1 MSPSVRCSC
10 RMKVMTRRPSS
21 KSPRGQ
27 GWDDHNIV
35 SFLAGFLPPR
45 LRAPVDSWQRQ
56 QDGGAMEF
64 PLKTDFFPQ
73 VRLTTEERRRYV
85 STGECNA
92 RALRGAVRTLAWKKT
107 LEKDGVTFAQAHCI
121 EETGGIVQ
129 SPSEAETGGAP
140 GEAKAAAS
148 ACLMMSATAY
158 AAGTITEAL
167 EALASPVTEDYRRAM
182 HFLHGPRFL
191 DGVCLHTIAP
201 VTGTDN
207 NNVSTE
213 SCTQAFTTVKWAAF
227 DDGKALNAASSPT
240 GTDYCF
246 LEHSGIQR
254 GHSNADNNEPELF
267 GFSIQESIARER
279 EVPSLAGF
287 GLGRGNFH
295 RTGILILPTDRTDVV
310 QITSILQMRMA
321 DGAAVGAATDGTGP
335 ASSSGKGA
343 AVALARL
350 MRRRVAAVGRLDLL
364 LERRRLSK
372 LELVPRTDWVADDAR
387 KACTVCVKPFT
398 LRRRK
403 HHCRH
408 CGEVVCASC
417 ASTREVDASANA
429 STIHVRICTACVV
442 QARVGSR
449 ELQTPGGYDVF
460 VHHLRRTGSSA
471 SSQTSSNSTGEG
483 ERRANNN
490 DEHNR
495 GHEGRPMSLSSGSS
509 NFSIASDS
517 RMSAR
522 MTRAGYRDGVGMR
535 LYDHEGHRGGASSS
549 GSSSSYSLSEFD
561 TFDSLVI
568 VPPSANQQGGALRQ
582 RRGSRQLSSPL
593 AATSSELSGDLLER
607 IRGMKADLSTLTTS
621 FHRHHSNSSN
631 SSNVN
636 STANHTAREELSTV
650 EASTAPTSTGRDGE
664 AEAEDGGRR
673 RTRSSDG
680 EDPVDVDFINNSEHF
695 TLLCPETLRRRR
707 RTRTSS
713 HVRQDA
719 GEKSRRATRASNM
732 SFISTFSSSTLL
744 DDDDEEA
751 EEHESPEL
759 QHEPLE
765 AGGRSQSQAELL
777 ALQQQVEGLHRS
789 LAAATSQLHNF
800 SRRASRQTQPPA
812 DPVIARH
819 EASYGLLVEELH
831 EIMGLPRPS
840 RARS

>member
-1 MSPSVRCSC
+1 
-10 RMKVMTRRPSS
+10 
-21 KSPRGQ
+21 
-27 GWDDHNIV
+27 
-35 SFLAGFLPPR
+35 
-45 LRAPVDSWQRQ
+45 
-56 QDGGAMEF
+56 MEF

-85 STGECNA
+85 STGERNA

-121 EETGGIVQ
+121 EEAGGVAH
-129 SPSEAETGGAP
+129 SPSEVETGGAP
-140 GEAKAAAS
+140 GEAKAVAS

-201 VTGTDN
+201 ATGTDN
-207 NNVSTE
+207 SNVSSPE
-213 SCTQAFTTVKWAAF
+213 SNTQAFTTVKWAAF
-227 DDGKALNAASSPT
+227 DDGKALNAVSSPA

-254 GHSNADNNEPELF
+254 GDSNTDNNEPELF

-343 AVALARL
+343 AVALAQL

-364 LERRRLSK
+364 LERRRLNR

-387 KACTVCVKPFT
+387 KACAVCVKPFT

-417 ASTREVDASANA
+417 ASTREVDADTNA

-442 QARVGSR
+442 QARIGSR

-460 VHHLRRTGSSA
+460 VHHLRLTGSSA

-495 GHEGRPMSLSSGSS
+495 EHEGRPMSLSSGSS

-517 RMSAR
+517 RVSAQ
-522 MTRAGYRDGVGMR
+522 MTRAGYGVGMR
-535 LYDHEGHRGGASSS
+535 LYDREGHRGSASSS
-549 GSSSSYSLSEFD
+549 SSSSSYSLSEFD

-568 VPPSANQQGGALRQ
+568 APPSANQQSGALQQ
-582 RRGSRQLSSPL
+582 RRGSRLLASPP
-593 AATSSELSGDLLER
+593 AATSRELSGDLLER

-621 FHRHHSNSSN
+621 FHRHHSTSSN
-631 SSNVN
+631 ISNISN
-636 STANHTAREELSTV
+636 ISSTANPTVSEELSTV
-650 EASTAPTSTGRDGE
+650 ETSTTPTSIRRDGE

-680 EDPVDVDFINNSEHF
+680 EDPVDVDFINSNEHF

-707 RTRTSS
+707 RARTRTSS
-713 HVRQDA
+713 VRQDA
-719 GEKSRRATRASNM
+719 GEKSRRTTRASNM
-732 SFISTFSSSTLL
+732 SFVSTFSSSTLL
-744 DDDDEEA
+744 DDDDEDEPHQV
-751 EEHESPEL
+751 EEHEASEL

-765 AGGRSQSQAELL
+765 AGGRSQSQVELL

-789 LAAATSQLHNF
+789 LAVATSQLHNF
-800 SRRASRQTQPPA
+800 SRRASRQAQPPS